1 MDGGG
6 QALDSPTRLSQVA
19 PVTSTSSN
27 SVITVGRLKKDEV
40 KKQKRLQQRWYKP
53 VILVS
58 WIVFL
63 AYEVLIGLDNRLSK
77 TPLCPYTD
85 DSQPSYFH
93 FVLYGVLGGFGA
105 IWLLLA
111 LRLLTSTS
119 EGPQQRVPLVL
130 ALHVN
135 SMSLAATLA
144 AVIWN
149 HGGLCVDQLGVA
161 SPAALWGEWGACGP
175 LLLFIPLTMIDK
187 PSVTALEWTVM
198 LSFFFCI
205 AAGFVIIVPQPLQ
218 SAQFFLALSCA
229 FYIPVLLLPWIGGG
243 SLFLRHRKV
252 EMETEN
258 ADGPLGAQFVRRR
271 ALVLVLM
278 FLYSLFA
285 LTYFLAVFGVI
296 NRATT
301 VCAFQVVS
309 VLTKG
314 IFAAAA
320 LDVARPSGRG
330 GNEKSDSL
338 LHGAFLEYVLH
349 DVRAPL
355 KSINKG
361 IDRMADRIQ
370 QQQGQSQ
377 AQLQALERAG
387 LETIGGMRS
396 ATEFMA
402 HTLRMVGSMRKL
414 EDGSLTMSLQP
425 MCIESVARQAVA
437 AFAEVAKTK
446 EIGIVV
452 EVETRF
458 PGLPAGV
465 LGSALLLEHAFSQLL
480 SNALMRAPE
489 GRPVTLSLAC
499 ERTGTSA
506 ALDGAL
512 EAVILICVARE
523 GEAVSPADQAL
534 LSFCRRVVAL
544 HGGSLSFR
552 GPKASIS
559 IPFAVVAGAQVKRVT
574 LAVDNLQPFLL
585 PPELAALADGP
596 QSTEAAAMALPASP
610 AAATPSAAPV
620 FNLATMQYEAPEP
633 PKPVP
638 GSLSRASF
646 QSPVSRASF
655 QGQLPLPGMAVTG
668 DTRRSF
674 MGLPMQDGGVFP
686 GQGPFDPAR
695 SSASASRQEY
705 TPSFIT
711 W

>member
-1 MDGGG
+1 MDGV
-6 QALDSPTRLSQVA
+6 AAPESPTRLSQVA
-19 PVTSTSSN
+19 PVTSASSN
-27 SVITVGRLKKDEV
+27 IITVNVGSLKKSEIR
-40 KKQKRLQQRWYKP
+40 KQKRLQQRWYKP
-53 VILVS
+53 VIIVS
-58 WIVFL
+58 WIIFL

-77 TPLCPYTD
+77 TPLCPYSD
-85 DSQPSYFH
+85 DSQPTYFH
-93 FVLYGVLGGFGA
+93 FVLYGVLGGFCA
-105 IWLLLA
+105 IWLLLV
-111 LRLLTSTS
+111 LRLLTSEN

-135 SMSLAATLA
+135 TMSLAATLA

-187 PSVTALEWTVM
+187 PSVTSLEWTVM
-198 LSFFFCI
+198 VSFFFCI
-205 AAGFVIIVPQPLQ
+205 VAGFVVIVPQPLP
-218 SAQFFLALSCA
+218 SAQFFLALSC
-229 FYIPVLLLPWIGGG
+229 FFFLPVLLLPWSGGG

-252 EMETEN
+252 EMQTEN
-258 ADGPLGAQFVRRR
+258 VDGPLGPQHIRRR
-271 ALVLVLM
+271 TLVLTVM
-278 FLYSLFA
+278 FLYTLFA

-296 NRATT
+296 DKATT
-301 VCAFQVVS
+301 VCAFQVIS

-314 IFAAAA
+314 IFAATA
-320 LDVARPSGRG
+320 LHVVRPSGRG
-330 GNEKSDSL
+330 GSENTQTL

-355 KSINKG
+355 KAINKG
-361 IDRMADRIQ
+361 IDRAADRMIQ
-370 QQQGQSQ
+370 QQRQGQGQ
-377 AQLQALERAG
+377 QDQGQERAG
-387 LETIGGMRS
+387 LENISSMRA
-396 ATEFMA
+396 ATEFLA
-402 HTLRMVGSMRKL
+402 HTLRMLGSMKKL
-414 EDGSLTMSLQP
+414 EDGSLAVSLQP
-425 MCIESVARQAVA
+425 MCIDSVARQAVA
-437 AFAEVAKTK
+437 AFAEVAKAK

-465 LGSALLLEHAFSQLL
+465 LGSALLLEHAISQLL

-489 GRPVTLSLAC
+489 GRPVTLSLVC

-512 EAVILICVARE
+512 EASILICVARE

-544 HGGSLSFR
+544 HGGELSFK
-552 GPKASIS
+552 GPKASVS

-574 LAVDNLQPFLL
+574 LSVEAQQQSFVL
-585 PPELAALADGP
+585 PPELAGTLTA
-596 QSTEAAAMALPASP
+596 EAAAMALPGSASL
-610 AAATPSAAPV
+610 PV
-620 FNLATMQYEAPEP
+620 FNLATMQFEAPEP
-633 PKPVP
+633 PKPIP
-638 GSLSRASF
+638 GSPSRASF
-646 QSPVSRASF
+646 QSPVALSRASF
-655 QGQLPLPGMAVTG
+655 QGQLPSSAAFMTG

-674 MGLPMQDGGVFP
+674 MGGQPMVDGVFP
-686 GQGPFDPAR
+686 SQGGPFDPVR
-695 SSASASRQEY
+695 SSTGPASQQEY